1 MRNLVAIVLAALVLP
16 ACDPGQCP
24 QVSGPFGPCVP
35 GYSACAE
42 GSTCF
47 VAETGDMCLP
57 TSLDGTFPAGY
68 EACALQLG
76 KRLTCTVGQT
86 CRIECDID
94 AECGGGTVCSK
105 AGLCVWPPAATA
117 DTTSTTAGDV
127 SSSASEAMTAPMTT
141 TIETSTGQW

>member
-1 MRNLVAIVLAALVLP
+1 MRCLALVLSALLS

-42 GSTCF
+42 GSTCLA
-47 VAETGDMCLP
+47 AETGDMCLP
-57 TSLDGTFPAGY
+57 ASPDGNPPVGY
-68 EACALQLG
+68 EACALTLG
-76 KRLTCTVGQT
+76 KRVVCGVGGT

-105 AGLCVWPPAATA
+105 AGLCVWPPPLTS

-127 SSSASEAMTAPMTT
+127 SSSASEGMTVAPMTT